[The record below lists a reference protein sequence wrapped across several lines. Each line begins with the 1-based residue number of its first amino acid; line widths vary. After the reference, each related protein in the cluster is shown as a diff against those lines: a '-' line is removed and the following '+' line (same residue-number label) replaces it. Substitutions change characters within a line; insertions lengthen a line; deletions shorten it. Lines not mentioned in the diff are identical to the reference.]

1 MKLKYLRLFN
11 FRNYKSL
18 DFIPGENINVLY
30 GLNASGKTN
39 LLESIYMSIRANSF
53 RNQKD
58 RDLINIGENSSSIIT
73 RYNIENF
80 KDDYRVEISNFEN
93 KKLFINDEKVNTK
106 EYRKSRFVVLF
117 SPEDLNM
124 IKYSPKDRRKF
135 LDDLLSNID
144 LNYDFY
150 MYRYRKLLFERNKLL
165 KSCMDKNLL
174 DVYDREIVKN
184 GTKIIIMRLKT
195 IKKLNEIAKKHY
207 KNISGDDL
215 NITYLS
221 TVPIL
226 TEERELTE
234 NYLKLLKSSLS
245 KDIEKKYTTIGPHR
259 DDLDFKINKYSS
271 KSYGSQGEQ
280 RSIVLSLK
288 LSEAD
293 LIKEL
298 YKTNPILLLD
308 DVFSEIDSNRS
319 RYLLYSLK
327 NLQTFI
333 TTTETSNFLKSIDA
347 NFYRINAGKILY

>member
-165 KSCMDKNLL
+165 KSCTDKNLL

-234 NYLKLLKSSLS
+234 NYLKFLKSSLS

>member
-165 KSCMDKNLL
+165 KSCTDKNLL

>member
-73 RYNIENF
+73 RYNTENF

-117 SPEDLNM
+117 SPENLNM

-165 KSCMDKNLL
+165 KSCTDKNLL

>member
-124 IKYSPKDRRKF
+124 IKYS
-135 LDDLLSNID
+135 
-144 LNYDFY
+144 
-150 MYRYRKLLFERNKLL
+150 
-165 KSCMDKNLL
+165 KSFRC
-174 DVYDREIVKN
+174 IW
-184 GTKIIIMRLKT
+184 
-195 IKKLNEIAKKHY
+195 
-207 KNISGDDL
+207 
-215 NITYLS
+215 
-221 TVPIL
+221 
-226 TEERELTE
+226 
-234 NYLKLLKSSLS
+234 
-245 KDIEKKYTTIGPHR
+245 
-259 DDLDFKINKYSS
+259 
-271 KSYGSQGEQ
+271 
-280 RSIVLSLK
+280 
-288 LSEAD
+288 
-293 LIKEL
+293 
-298 YKTNPILLLD
+298 
-308 DVFSEIDSNRS
+308 
-319 RYLLYSLK
+319 
-327 NLQTFI
+327 
-333 TTTETSNFLKSIDA
+333 
-347 NFYRINAGKILY
+347 

>member
-117 SPEDLNM
+117 SPEDINM

-165 KSCMDKNLL
+165 KSCTDKNLL

>member
-165 KSCMDKNLL
+165 KSCTDKNLL
-174 DVYDREIVKN
+174 DVYDREIVNN

>member
-165 KSCMDKNLL
+165 KSCKDKNLL

>member
-58 RDLINIGENSSSIIT
+58 RDLINIGDNSSSIIT

-165 KSCMDKNLL
+165 KSCTDKNLL

>member
-73 RYNIENF
+73 RYNTENF

-106 EYRKSRFVVLF
+106 EYRKSRLVVLF

-165 KSCMDKNLL
+165 KSCTDKNLL

>member
-165 KSCMDKNLL
+165 KSCTDKNLL

-333 TTTETSNFLKSIDA
+333 TTTEISNFLKSIDA

>member
-333 TTTETSNFLKSIDA
+333 TTTETSNFLKLIDA

>member
-1 MKLKYLRLFN
+1 MKLNHLRLFN
-11 FRNYKSL
+11 FRNYKGL

-39 LLESIYMSIRANSF
+39 LLESIYMSIRATSF
-53 RNQKD
+53 RSLKD
-58 RDLINIGENSSSIIT
+58 NDLINIDENSSSIIT
-73 RYNIENF
+73 RYMTEDY
-80 KDDYRVEISNFEN
+80 KDDYRIEISKFEN
-93 KKLFINDEKVNTK
+93 KKLFINDDKVNTK

-117 SPEDLNM
+117 NPEDLNI
-124 IKYSPKDRRKF
+124 IKYSPKERRKF

-150 MYRYRKLLFERNKLL
+150 MYKYRRLLFERNKLL
-165 KSCMDKNLL
+165 KMNMDRNLL

-207 KNISGDDL
+207 KNLSGDDL

-221 TVPIL
+221 TVPVFVD
-226 TEERELTE
+226 EEELMK
-234 NYLKLLKSSLS
+234 NYLKILKESLP
-245 KDIEKKYTTIGPHR
+245 KDLDKRYTTIGPHR
-259 DDLDFKINKYSS
+259 DDLDFKINKFSS

-293 LIKEL
+293 LIRDL
-298 YKTNPILLLD
+298 YKTKPLLLLD
-308 DVFSEIDSNRS
+308 DVFSEIDSKRS
-319 RYLLYSLK
+319 RYLLHSLK
-327 NLQTFI
+327 DLQTFI
-333 TTTETSNFLKSIDA
+333 TTTEADEFLKSVDA
-347 NFYRINAGKILY
+347 NFYRVSQGKIL